1 MPVKNKRVQKI
12 PAIKKTFLNIQKGF
26 FYAFNFRTYAL
37 KAAES

>member
-1 MPVKNKRVQKI
+1 MACTKNIRH
-12 PAIKKTFLNIQKGF
+12 KKNLSDFQKGF